1 MNVPE
6 GGSVVGVMRGAAR
19 DIGGSRPHHAVA
31 ALRTELG
38 NVGGSDMAEPTA
50 WEEERLRAALALIG
64 DAVAGPDP
72 AAAPGRRPDPVTPPA
87 PSASPSRV
95 RPPERASHR
104 SRRQALIGGA
114 LAAAVLCAALLTNGS
129 WFRDTRSG
137 TAADPSGSSGRVED
151 GQDEDGQ
158 DEGGVGQTYAEGIAC
173 ARLIVEGDV
182 LDVRPAPR
190 TGRVLLTFA
199 VADWI
204 KPGRG
209 RSTIELDLVDPTVA
223 EVEEPFGKGQHLL
236 LVVPVREDL
245 EADASSGTELTRMR
259 EIIDSNWAEAA
270 RTECPPHWKGT
281 QS

>member
-1 MNVPE
+1 
-6 GGSVVGVMRGAAR
+6 
-19 DIGGSRPHHAVA
+19 
-31 ALRTELG
+31 
-38 NVGGSDMAEPTA
+38 MAEPTA

-95 RPPERASHR
+95 RRPERASHR
-104 SRRQALIGGA
+104 RRRHALIGGA
-114 LAAAVLCAALLTNGS
+114 LAVGVLCAALLTDGG

-137 TAADPSGSSGRVED
+137 TAGAAA
-151 GQDEDGQ
+151 

-199 VADWI
+199 VDDWI

-209 RSTIELDLVDPTVA
+209 RSTIELDLVDPTTA

>member
-1 MNVPE
+1 
-6 GGSVVGVMRGAAR
+6 
-19 DIGGSRPHHAVA
+19 
-31 ALRTELG
+31 
-38 NVGGSDMAEPTA
+38 MAEPTA

-64 DAVAGPDP
+64 DAAAGPDP
-72 AAAPGRRPDPVTPPA
+72 AAPPGRPDPATPPA
-87 PSASPSRV
+87 PSASPSRIR
-95 RPPERASHR
+95 RPEGASHR
-104 SRRQALIGGA
+104 RGRRQALIDGA
-114 LAAAVLCAALLTNGS
+114 VAAAVLCAALLTNDS
-129 WFRDTRSG
+129 WFRDTQSG

-151 GQDEDGQ
+151 GAEDGQ
-158 DEGGVGQTYAEGIAC
+158 DEDGVGQTYAEGIAC

-245 EADASSGTELTRMR
+245 EADASRGTELTRMR

-270 RTECPPHWKGT
+270 RTECPPYWKGT

>member
-1 MNVPE
+1 
-6 GGSVVGVMRGAAR
+6 
-19 DIGGSRPHHAVA
+19 
-31 ALRTELG
+31 
-38 NVGGSDMAEPTA
+38 MAEPTA

-72 AAAPGRRPDPVTPPA
+72 VTPAAPLTSLNPVRQ
-87 PSASPSRV
+87 SASP
-95 RPPERASHR
+95 AST
-104 SRRQALIGGA
+104 SPRRRALIGVA
-114 LAAAVLCAALLTNGS
+114 LAAGVLCAALLTNDS
-129 WFRDTRSG
+129 WFRDTQSG
-137 TAADPSGSSGRVED
+137 TAGPAE
-151 GQDEDGQ
+151 

-209 RSTIELDLVDPTVA
+209 RSTIELDLVDPTAA

-259 EIIDSNWAEAA
+259 KIIDSNWAEAA

>member
-1 MNVPE
+1 
-6 GGSVVGVMRGAAR
+6 
-19 DIGGSRPHHAVA
+19 
-31 ALRTELG
+31 
-38 NVGGSDMAEPTA
+38 MAEPTA

-72 AAAPGRRPDPVTPPA
+72 AAAPGRPDPVTPPA
-87 PSASPSRV
+87 HPVTPSPV

-104 SRRQALIGGA
+104 RRRHALIDGA
-114 LAAAVLCAALLTNGS
+114 LAAAVLCAALLTNDG
-129 WFRDTRSG
+129 WFGDTRSG
-137 TAADPSGSSGRVED
+137 TAGRAED
-151 GQDEDGQ
+151 G
-158 DEGGVGQTYAEGIAC
+158 GGVGQTYAEGIAC

-199 VADWI
+199 VDDWI

-209 RSTIELDLVDPTVA
+209 GSTIELDLVDPSVA
-223 EVEEPFGKGQHLL
+223 EVEEPFGEGRHLL

-270 RTECPPHWKGT
+270 RTVCPPYWKGT
-281 QS
+281 QN